1 MSRYTRFPNRG
12 SQYDTALPTNREEQ
26 TADAERLFRYK
37 SVRPLTRD
45 ERTTQVAKQI
55 VKEESEKRR
64 TLSET
69 LRTARL
75 ERAGRFTRNARN
87 ERGSKPDQ

>member
-1 MSRYTRFPNRG
+1 MSRYTRFPNTNSRF
-12 SQYDTALPTNREEQ
+12 DTSLQQGRKDHKTE
-26 TADAERLFRYK
+26 AERMFNFRTP
-37 SVRPLTRD
+37 SPLTRD